1 MCHQLMK
8 KCQTAPRRY
17 PDHSCT
23 VSQETTVLKVQELL
37 LYPVLLVNIL
47 LIPDCQLSLS
57 VLLVS
62 PPSTVLSSFRMWGE
76 LLNFIGN
83 MIRSFNAELF
93 VHLD

>member
-1 MCHQLMK
+1 MCQKIIK
-8 KCQTAPRRY
+8 KCRTAPRCY
-17 PDHSCT
+17 PGNSYS

-62 PPSTVLSSFRMWGE
+62 PPSTVLSLFRMWGE

-83 MIRSFNAELF
+83 TMRSFNAQLF